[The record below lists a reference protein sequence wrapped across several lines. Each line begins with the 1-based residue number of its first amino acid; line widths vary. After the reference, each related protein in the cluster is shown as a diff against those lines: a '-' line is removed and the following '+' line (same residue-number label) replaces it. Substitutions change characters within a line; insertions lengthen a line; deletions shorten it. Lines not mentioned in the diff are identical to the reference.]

1 MHNSERR
8 ESVDLGFE
16 EEDIKLAELMI
27 QKVKTT
33 LEFLYFLMLHKKN
46 VSYTVLLLSADKLKL
61 EHLLTTWKRKTD
73 ILVEIDKKSNVYILI
88 CQNTDKEG
96 GKKYGEI
103 LISNITMQNRSK
115 VYCVQTQILN
125 TAYTVQE
132 VIFTILKKYIHIK
145 SENKHNEVCFTEL
158 KYEEYKDVIYN
169 I

>member
-1 MHNSERR
+1 MQNFERR
-8 ESVDLGFE
+8 KSNAIGFE
-16 EEDIKLAELMI
+16 EQDIKLAELMM
-27 QKVKTT
+27 QKMKMT

-61 EHLLTTWKRKTD
+61 EHLLNTWKRKTD
-73 ILVEIDKKSNVYILI
+73 VLIEIDKKSNVYILI
-88 CQNTDKEG
+88 CQNTDREG

-115 VYCVQTQILN
+115 VYCVQTEILN

-132 VIFTILKKYIHIK
+132 VIFTILKKYMYIK
-145 SENKHNEVCFTEL
+145 SEKIHNKVCFTEI

-169 I
+169 V